1 MDTRKGRIPLLLA
14 SLAFIGCVPP
24 KEDPGDEGSSGDDDQ
39 EESAEGQKT
48 SADDDDDPSA
58 EDSGTS
64 ETSGEAC
71 ELKLSEEGAI
81 LVDAVNNYAFASTL
95 SVSKTT
101 VASRTLLDFDWTNLT
116 VDFIGHALDPLTDV
130 NLVSLILWQ
139 LPYDELVQRIND
151 DNVDQNA
158 FVVLAT
164 YYTDGT
170 RTTADVEEFTVLG
183 APIPEDQLFEYLDG
197 AMYPPTTHTYTVMA
211 ATGTEPGQGTRMLA
225 LIEPR
230 PDETNT
236 LISLEPD
243 STQLTYTADLTT
255 LQRFKLPAITEETA
269 IDWSQMETNGLGHT
283 FERNS
288 ITDIMIAR
296 YDLTPEELELQF
308 LDIELIASDMY
319 RAEVPFGEDIA
330 LSELTNEA
338 GEAFSGI
345 SDDGT
350 WVLALT
356 CGFCRNPAPWFLT
369 ILESC
374 EE

>member
-1 MDTRKGRIPLLLA
+1 PTPLPTLSLHDALPIFLLA

-164 YYTDGT
+164 YYT
-170 RTTADVEEFTVLG
+170 
-183 APIPEDQLFEYLDG
+183 
-197 AMYPPTTHTYTVMA
+197 
-211 ATGTEPGQGTRMLA
+211 
-225 LIEPR
+225 
-230 PDETNT
+230 
-236 LISLEPD
+236 
-243 STQLTYTADLTT
+243 
-255 LQRFKLPAITEETA
+255 
-269 IDWSQMETNGLGHT
+269 
-283 FERNS
+283 
-288 ITDIMIAR
+288 
-296 YDLTPEELELQF
+296 
-308 LDIELIASDMY
+308 
-319 RAEVPFGEDIA
+319 
-330 LSELTNEA
+330 
-338 GEAFSGI
+338 
-345 SDDGT
+345 
-350 WVLALT
+350 
-356 CGFCRNPAPWFLT
+356 
-369 ILESC
+369 
-374 EE
+374 